1 MENNIGDE
9 ILGIIAEAIDMDK
22 DEINIDMPYSEYGID
37 SILSIEVIA
46 KLNRKLNINLKTTD
60 LFNYTTIRSLSE
72 YIMKEFEI
80 KLKKSDEVESKVEI
94 GRAHV

>member
-60 LFNYTTIRSLSE
+60 LFNYIIAVR
-72 YIMKEFEI
+72 
-80 KLKKSDEVESKVEI
+80 
-94 GRAHV
+94 